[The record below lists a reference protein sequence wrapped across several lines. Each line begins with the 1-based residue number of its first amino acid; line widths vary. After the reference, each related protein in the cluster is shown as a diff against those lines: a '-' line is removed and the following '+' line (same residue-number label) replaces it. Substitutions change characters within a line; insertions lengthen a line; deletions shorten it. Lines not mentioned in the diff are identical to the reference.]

1 MKKGA
6 GKKKEK
12 VVVTRATREDIDE
25 YLGERGEKMPS
36 MVAWVGKLPSKDNKI
51 IGMGGYYR
59 QESRWMGFMD
69 MEREVVRYPSELT
82 YWSMKAL
89 QHAKKSGI
97 RFIYAEA
104 NTKDY
109 PNATKFLQR
118 LGFRLDPRTLW
129 FFRWRAY

>member
-1 MKKGA
+1 MKKSR
-6 GKKKEK
+6 KPKEK
-12 VVVTRATREDIDE
+12 VIVTRASQEDVNS
-25 YLGERGEKMPS
+25 YLTEKGKKMPS
-36 MVAWVGKLPSKDNKI
+36 MVAWCGKLPSKGNKI

-59 QESRWMGFMD
+59 DDQGRFIGFMD
-69 MEREVVRYPSELT
+69 MEREAKLYPSELA

-89 QHAKKSGI
+89 RHARNSGI

-109 PNATKFLQR
+109 PNATQFLQR
-118 LGFRLDPRTLW
+118 LGFKLDPRTLW